1 MPVVREPLPPLTI
14 DAHLDRIVAL
24 VRERRA
30 VVVTAAPGA
39 GKTTR
44 VPPALAE
51 DGRVLLL
58 QPRRVAA
65 RAIARRIADERGWT
79 VGREVGWHMRFDRQF
94 TAETPLIVA
103 TEGILTARLQQ
114 DPLLEEFKT
123 IVLDEFHERSIHA
136 DLGIALAKQAWLAR
150 RDLRL
155 VVMSA
160 TIDAR
165 RIAPYLGNCPIA
177 EVPGRVHPVDVSY
190 RPGASLESVVAD
202 VVAARRGAVLCFLAG
217 APEIRAATERV
228 RARVGG
234 LGIPVLP
241 LHGSLDADEQDAAL
255 RPSSQPRVILA
266 TNLAETTVTV
276 PDVTSVIDTGLQ
288 KVARFDPARGIDS
301 LDEERISEDSAD
313 QRTGRAGRTG
323 PGVAIRLWDARDRLR
338 PHREPEIARVDLAA
352 TALSVLAWGGHP
364 GTLDWLDA
372 PPAPAIESAM
382 TLLRRLGAID
392 DGSRLT
398 ATGRILQRLPLHPRL
413 GRMLIE
419 SRGAPAI
426 ALACALLSERHFT
439 PPRHETTSCDLLAV
453 LDSPQ
458 WLPPQVPRVA
468 REIRSGVRHALGGP
482 LAEAIDDE
490 RFRQAVLAGYPDRV
504 ARRRAPQQDRLLLAS
519 GTGARLARESGVQAA
534 EYLVAVDVVAG
545 RGGPGAEALVRMA
558 TGIEREWLAPTT
570 HELRH
575 EIDADGRVRAARL
588 DKYGAIVLAEH
599 PVPPDPTVA
608 AELVAEARIRR
619 GPTDADRQLLA
630 RLAFAGV
637 PATFEELVQAAT
649 TGATQV
655 DDVRLDAGLAAEA
668 RQRAE
673 RDAPGVWRLPGGR
686 AARLVYTDDGRV
698 TAAVR
703 LQDLFGVTD
712 SPRIGPGKVAV
723 TFQLLA
729 PNGRPVQVTSDLRSF
744 WATAYP
750 ALRPAL
756 RARYPK
762 HKW

>member
-1 MPVVREPLPPLTI
+1 MPVAREPLPI

-24 VRERRA
+24 VREHRA

-44 VPPALAE
+44 VPPALVE

-65 RAIARRIADERGWT
+65 RAIARRIAEERGWT

-94 TAETPLIVA
+94 TAETRLIVA

-114 DPLLEEFKT
+114 DPLLDEFRT

-136 DLGIALAKQAWLAR
+136 DLGIALGKQAWLAR

-165 RIAPYLGNCPIA
+165 RIAPYLANCPIT
-177 EVPGRVHPVDVSY
+177 EIPGRAYPVDVSY
-190 RPGASLESVVAD
+190 RPGARLESVVAD
-202 VVAARRGAVLCFLAG
+202 VVATTRGAVLCFLAG
-217 APEIRAATERV
+217 APEIRAAAERV
-228 RARVGG
+228 RARVGP
-234 LGIPVLP
+234 GIPVLP

-276 PDVTSVIDTGLQ
+276 PDVTSVIDTGWQ

-301 LDEERISEDSAD
+301 LDQERISEDSAD

-352 TALSVLAWGGHP
+352 AALSVLAWGGHP
-364 GTLDWLDA
+364 GTIDWLDA
-372 PPAPAIESAM
+372 PPVPAIDSAM

-392 DGSRLT
+392 DRSRLT
-398 ATGRILQRLPLHPRL
+398 ETGRLLQRLPVHPRL
-413 GRMLIE
+413 GRMLIA

-453 LDSPQ
+453 LDRPE
-458 WLPPQVPRVA
+458 WLPPHVPRVA
-468 REIRSGVRHALGGP
+468 REIRSSVRAATGGP

-490 RFRQAVLAGYPDRV
+490 GFRRAVLAGYPDRV
-504 ARRRAPQQDRLLLAS
+504 ARRRTPLQDRLLLAS
-519 GTGARLARESGVQAA
+519 GTGARLARESGVQA
-534 EYLVAVDVVAG
+534 EYLVAVDVAAG
-545 RGGPGAEALVRMA
+545 RGAPGAEALVRMA
-558 TGIEREWLAPTT
+558 TGIEREWLTPTAR
-570 HELRH
+570 ELRH
-575 EIDADGRVRAARL
+575 EIDTEGRVRAARL
-588 DKYGAIVLAEH
+588 DKYDAIVLAEH
-599 PVPPDPTVA
+599 PVPPDPA
-608 AELVAEARIRR
+608 AAAALVADERIRR
-619 GPTDADRQLLA
+619 GPTDADTQLLA

-637 PATFEELVQAAT
+637 PAEFDALVRASAQ
-649 TGATQV
+649 GATRV
-655 DDVRLDAGLAAEA
+655 DEVRLDAGVAADA
-668 RQRAE
+668 RRRAD
-673 RDAPGVWRLPGGR
+673 RDAPALWRLPGGR

-712 SPRIGPGKVAV
+712 SPRIGPGRVAV

-744 WATAYP
+744 WASAYP